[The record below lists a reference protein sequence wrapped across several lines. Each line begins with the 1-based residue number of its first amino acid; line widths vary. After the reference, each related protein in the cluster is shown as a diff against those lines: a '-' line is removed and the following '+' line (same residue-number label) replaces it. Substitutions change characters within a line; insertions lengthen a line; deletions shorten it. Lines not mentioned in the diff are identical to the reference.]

1 MSKIKFGLGALQ
13 AAQENYQIILDR
25 LIRGYQKMMKK
36 DPEGLD
42 LIKIKQEARQ
52 RADESAKVVDMEG
65 KTLNPEK
72 PIMGGTQQVEK
83 TSRKLTDEEYGELVD
98 EFGEGVPLG
107 IETVEDAQKFVKRQK
122 DYEAEMFQEYKMGKL
137 DPKRGE
143 PNRRRFL
150 EKKADEGQLSRS
162 EAEELADMD
171 FGENLKKTYDEA
183 KGPGKG
189 DEMVEALRSPGAR
202 ASTDIIEK
210 QLQETFPD
218 IKLFGDET
226 FEEILEIQ
234 KTGKHPR
241 MKADG
246 GRINFMLGGP
256 TNIIGA
262 GLGGLEGLTPMEATG
277 ALGAPTG
284 LMAGDVQRPT
294 SGYETKEGR
303 EQRDKA
309 LEDIFDEL
317 PKDMQDMIRGQQM
330 KDIKG
335 QTAGIGI
342 VSGLKGLGLLGDY
355 LINQGRAKIANRGL
369 DVALKNTQQKQI
381 REAAE
386 KAAVA
391 RVAALA
397 DINRNLNIG
406 GYQSSFGSD
415 DDFMSGSGTAA
426 EMGSFAKGGLATM
439 FTRKR

>member
-13 AAQENYQIILDR
+13 AAQENYQIILDK

-52 RADESAKVVDMEG
+52 RADESAKVVDMGG

-246 GRINFMLGGP
+246 GRINFALGGP

-262 GLGGLEGLTPMEATG
+262 GLGSSGLGL
-277 ALGAPTG
+277 LGG
-284 LMAGDVQRPT
+284 I
-294 SGYETKEGR
+294 EE
-303 EQRDKA
+303 
-309 LEDIFDEL
+309 EDEFAD
-317 PKDMQDMIRGQQM
+317 IR
-330 KDIKG
+330 G
-335 QTAGIGI
+335 QTAGLGV
-342 VSGLKGLGLLGDY
+342 VSALKGLGLLGDY

-439 FTRKR
+439 FVRKR

>member
-13 AAQENYQIILDR
+13 AAQENYQIILDK

-52 RADESAKVVDMEG
+52 RADESAKVVDMGG

-210 QLQETFPD
+210 QIQETFPD

-246 GRINFMLGGP
+246 GRINFALGGP

-262 GLGGLEGLTPMEATG
+262 GLGSPGLGS
-277 ALGAPTG
+277 LGG
-284 LMAGDVQRPT
+284 I
-294 SGYETKEGR
+294 EE
-303 EQRDKA
+303 
-309 LEDIFDEL
+309 EDEFAD
-317 PKDMQDMIRGQQM
+317 IR
-330 KDIKG
+330 G
-335 QTAGIGI
+335 QTAGLGV
-342 VSGLKGLGLLGDY
+342 VSALKGLGLLGDY

-439 FTRKR
+439 FVRKR

>member
-1 MSKIKFGLGALQ
+1 MSKIKFGIGALQ

-246 GRINFMLGGP
+246 GRINFRTGGP
-256 TNIIGA
+256 TGAGSLQGIIGA
-262 GLGGLEGLTPMEATG
+262 DLPSSGLGLGLGSMRGVQSGSGL
-277 ALGAPTG
+277 G
-284 LMAGDVQRPT
+284 L
-294 SGYETKEGR
+294 SGGIEED
-303 EQRDKA
+303 EF
-309 LEDIFDEL
+309 EDI
-317 PKDMQDMIRGQQM
+317 R
-330 KDIKG
+330 G
-335 QTAGIGI
+335 QTAGLGVLSTLNKIFGPTIGQYVFNRTRDKVI
-342 VSGLKGLGLLGDY
+342 SKG
-355 LINQGRAKIANRGL
+355 I
-369 DVALKNTQQKQI
+369 DVAENATKARRQAKQAK
-381 REAAE
+381 EAAE
-386 KAAVA
+386 ALAKA
-391 RVAALA
+391 RVQSITAGY
-397 DINRNLNIG
+397 G
-406 GYQSSFGSD
+406 GYD
-415 DDFMSGSGTAA
+415 DSPGATGPTAA
-426 EMGSFAKGGLATM
+426 GAGMGVGGGYATDYGFAKGGLATM

>member
-13 AAQENYQIILDR
+13 AAQENYQIILDK

-52 RADESAKVVDMEG
+52 RADESAKVVDMGG

-189 DEMVEALRSPGAR
+189 DEM
-202 ASTDIIEK
+202 
-210 QLQETFPD
+210 
-218 IKLFGDET
+218 
-226 FEEILEIQ
+226 
-234 KTGKHPR
+234 
-241 MKADG
+241 
-246 GRINFMLGGP
+246 
-256 TNIIGA
+256 
-262 GLGGLEGLTPMEATG
+262 
-277 ALGAPTG
+277 
-284 LMAGDVQRPT
+284 
-294 SGYETKEGR
+294 
-303 EQRDKA
+303 
-309 LEDIFDEL
+309 
-317 PKDMQDMIRGQQM
+317 
-330 KDIKG
+330 
-335 QTAGIGI
+335 
-342 VSGLKGLGLLGDY
+342 
-355 LINQGRAKIANRGL
+355 
-369 DVALKNTQQKQI
+369 
-381 REAAE
+381 
-386 KAAVA
+386 
-391 RVAALA
+391 
-397 DINRNLNIG
+397 
-406 GYQSSFGSD
+406 
-415 DDFMSGSGTAA
+415 
-426 EMGSFAKGGLATM
+426 
-439 FTRKR
+439 